1 MCQSNVYFL
10 KNGQEELLMK
20 DVSLLKPGEEGEL
33 YLEGILGEQKKVRAK
48 IKELQLTEHKIIL
61 ELVE

>member
-1 MCQSNVYFL
+1 
-10 KNGQEELLMK
+10 MK

>member
-10 KNGQEELLMK
+10 KNGQEELFMK
-20 DVSLLKPGEEGEL
+20 DVSLLKPGAEEGEL
-33 YLEGILGEQKKVRAK
+33 YLEGILGEQKKIRAK

-61 ELVE
+61 ELV